1 LEVRSTHSS
10 LDGVDSVID
19 SSDGIF
25 LYFFAMFNFFSLRN
39 TILYIEEFNSEVI
52 PEEKPTNCQRYCGC
66 NYKGRHECRVNK
78 PLTQQS
84 SKEIETAIS
93 SDDQVEKEAISITFL
108 KCILTS

>member
-1 LEVRSTHSS
+1 
-10 LDGVDSVID
+10 
-19 SSDGIF
+19 
-25 LYFFAMFNFFSLRN
+25 MFNFFSLRN

-52 PEEKPTNCQRYCGC
+52 PEEKPTNCQRCGC
-66 NYKGRHECRVNK
+66 NYKGRHRGRHECRVNK

-93 SDDQVEKEAISITFL
+93 SDDQVEKEAISIKFL